1 MVIVDVE
8 RVMIPFI
15 MGSVLCS
22 LVGREA
28 NVYCDPGVWELFE
41 GKVVIVDVKWVM
53 IAFIMGSVLY
63 SWVGKN
69 VYCDSGV

>member
-1 MVIVDVE
+1 
-8 RVMIPFI
+8 MIPFI

-22 LVGREA
+22 LVGQGA

-53 IAFIMGSVLY
+53 IAFIMGSG
-63 SWVGKN
+63 WGKMFIVTLVFEN
-69 VYCDSGV
+69 FSKGRLKTI